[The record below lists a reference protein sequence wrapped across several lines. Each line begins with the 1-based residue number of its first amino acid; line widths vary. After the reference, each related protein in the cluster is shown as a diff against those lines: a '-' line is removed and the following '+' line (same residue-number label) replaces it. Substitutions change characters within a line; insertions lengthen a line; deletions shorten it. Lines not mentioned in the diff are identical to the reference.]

1 MMQERCYPAGPN
13 PGCKSASRAKK
24 VARMVRP
31 SDQGIGAV
39 FMLVIRAQ
47 KERIRVQMAMIRSG
61 KKRFATRI
69 SRVALF
75 TTRL

>member
-1 MMQERCYPAGPN
+1 MMQQRCYPAGPN

-31 SDQGIGAV
+31 SDPGIGVV

-47 KERIRVQMAMIRSG
+47 KERTRVQMTMIRSG
-61 KKRFATRI
+61 KRKFDTRI
-69 SRVALF
+69 SRVTLF
-75 TTRL
+75 TAR